1 MSGKGDKKLRRVVN
15 KKVARDNQEIFQAFM
30 LEISAQPFWQRF
42 MFCLR
47 MAFKFHP
54 LQRSM
59 KDQIRAR
66 KRLLKAHKIATTPDR
81 NILAHIVS
89 GFLVG
94 MTAIAIIW
102 MIFEENITR
111 LILKVGG

>member
-54 LQRSM
+54 LQKSM

-66 KRLLKAHKIATTPDR
+66 KRLLKAHKIATAQDDDR
-81 NILAHIVS
+81 ALKIAFGFFFGTLFIV
-89 GFLVG
+89 GCGLL
-94 MTAIAIIW
+94 
-102 MIFEENITR
+102 IFAM
-111 LILKVGG
+111 GG